1 VGVEH
6 LYIMSAEAGNSGAR
20 PLYPAYAGL
29 GRTAMFWG
37 VPLMAA
43 LVVFTVSVAAALTG
57 AATLG
62 PGGLLLAIPGAPVF
76 YYCRQTCASDDQALR
91 IVWFELLC
99 FFDRTNSRCFGR
111 TYTLAPIR
119 YGRRLDAVKRAF
131 ESVGRTSYVSR
142 FYEGPPRTAATE
154 QPEEQT
160 HVHQ

>member
-43 LVVFTVSVAAALTG
+43 LVVFTVSVAAALIG

-119 YGRRLDAVKRAF
+119 YGRRLDAVKRVF
-131 ESVGRTSYVSR
+131 ESAGKASYVSH
-142 FYEGPPRTAATE
+142 FYETAARRTALTG
-154 QPEEQT
+154 EQT